1 LFQSLAETV
10 LFSEPGLR
18 PTDLPAAEQTALWA
32 QGISGDLPIL
42 LVRIDDLADI
52 GLARQLILAHEYFR
66 LKRLAVDV
74 VILNERASSY
84 IQDLQEA
91 LLTAARVSQNRTQ
104 VLQHGGP
111 GRVFVLRGDLVSDQT
126 RSTLLGAARAVLI
139 GRRGT
144 LAEQLKRLGTVR
156 TTTAQPVRARR
167 PGDFGPAPDTS
178 ALAFFNGYGGF
189 DVAAREYV
197 VVLRNGARTP
207 APWINVVANPEFG
220 FHAAADGA
228 GYTWSRNSRE
238 NQITPWSNDP
248 VANRSGEM
256 IFIGDTESGEL
267 WGPTA
272 HVHQSPQGAY
282 VARHGF
288 GYSGFEHTAGGTAP
302 FGDRV
307 P

>member
-1 LFQSLAETV
+1 MDLMPDDAGVFQSLAETV

-18 PTDLPAAEQTALWA
+18 PTDLPAAVQSALWA

-91 LLTAARVSQNRTQ
+91 LLTAARASQSRTQ

-111 GRVFVLRGDLVSDQT
+111 GRVFVLRGDLVSDET

-144 LAEQLKRLGTVR
+144 LAEQLKRLATVR
-156 TTTAQPVRARR
+156 IATGKPVRARR
-167 PGDFGPAPDTS
+167 PVGFGPAPDNS
-178 ALAFFNGYGGF
+178 GLAFFNGYGGF

-197 VVLRNGARTP
+197 VVLRDGLRTP
-207 APWINVVANPEFG
+207 APWINVVANPGFG
-220 FHAAADGA
+220 FHASADGA
-228 GYTWSRNSRE
+228 GYTWSQNSRE

-256 IFIGDTESGEL
+256 IFINDAESGEL

-272 HVHQSPQGAY
+272 HVHQ
-282 VARHGF
+282 
-288 GYSGFEHTAGGTAP
+288 
-302 FGDRV
+302 
-307 P
+307 